1 MKTQMKNP
9 MKIQVKPHPPASFLN
24 SVAAGLLALCPLGLP
39 AQEKTVATAPAPI
52 ESFEIVPGYPRNG
65 LEYQARA
72 EVGVNSVYY
81 GLKYPQPWTA
91 VISGTAVQG
100 AEFEVMNRQSTELPA
115 RGTMSGR
122 YLVAAG
128 NNGILR
134 FDRQAADRNTQP
146 AAILATSGQHP
157 FFSAAGIASSSD
169 LIAIGDRI
177 YWGEVDGSRIQ
188 VWSHP
193 AELGGFSVLHAQ
205 TTYSGPAAGYIK
217 RFKQFSATES
227 LALTQSGALY
237 VFRHDDLLTDLTGP
251 AAMTLLATGVTG
263 FDSREETYSQGGFP
277 FSGIAVFFTIGHTL
291 QADSPPATVQRRRQ
305 TNLGGWTTAAT
316 LFSTGVGISGH
327 YDSLTEVAVNDSYIF
342 LRRAPVDTTIF
353 GMVAYPADTTLRA
366 ESPAAT
372 PATSL
377 IPAAIPANGN
387 QLRADGFHLYYAR
400 GSSVFRVV
408 GSVAPIPVVNLD
420 FEALGVEIT
429 QSTQTMDHRVTLVN
443 NKRTFVR
450 GYARERVNQNTGIT
464 GFSPQARLHVYFQP
478 AIPAGPEVELTNP
491 INPLAPK
498 NRPVLLAADLQTL
511 RPDTTATYLW
521 ELPPD
526 FINQPGWMRVKM
538 DLLPSGAATETRDPA
553 NLPLD
558 PALNNTVSS
567 NHHNGVGV
575 PLTLMPEPCLLF
587 VPVETYGTRYY
598 GKDLAQEDLGSFIE
612 RAVTQLPVAGMR
624 HWVAMDLEVDDL
636 LGAPFDMDGWGAK
649 EIAIADLYK
658 LWFFYKDPPGSGDT
672 HWVGCVHPAATTNT
686 HWTPVVFNGIGT
698 DGEQSIITLRKENY
712 ACDTWPGS
720 SLWGGFNLAHELGHN
735 WDQDHVNFGGPAGP
749 FSPYPYFTGWT
760 GPGVLDS
767 PSARAGYDPIT
778 NSAVNE
784 VNAADLMSY
793 GNRVWISDFI
803 WDRLLYQIP
812 DDDGFSSRRQPSRR
826 APTGGSGPYLTLSG
840 VYDATRHLATLA
852 PAFCQ
857 AAEDFSPDALA
868 RSEADAASVVG
879 PVLVCRQR
887 DAAGTLLAETSV
899 VLRHVNDSPTTGPG
913 DIIGQLLPAADGVA
927 SLELVETATG
937 TIVAGAAASA
947 AAPTAAITS
956 TVIDAAAGRVRV
968 SWSAADA
975 DGDPLVFTLLYRSTT
990 ALGEVA
996 RTLRSETRDLSAD
1009 IPLSALPA
1017 GAGNFRLLVTD
1028 GFRSVEVAGEEIT
1041 IDEHAPQLTISGLVA
1056 GQELDLW
1063 AAASL
1068 GTQLCATA
1076 SDIDDGPGLS
1086 AATTVWNWT
1095 GPETGSATGCG
1106 VTLGQLF
1113 PGNYSIDAAVTDA
1126 GGQTTTATLP
1136 FSVAV
1141 PAVPE
1146 APSMQLDGV
1155 RDGADYAT
1163 APTFTWPLTDGFSA
1177 NASLAHHDG
1186 ALYVVIEGLPLTE
1199 NGSFAGLLIDTDNS
1213 RSATLEADDLAIE
1226 VSPTGAMSFWTGAT
1240 GTWTPAA
1247 APPALIEA
1255 ITFQGETHW
1264 SVELRIP
1271 DAVVGGWGH
1280 LAGLRMYAGKPWPY
1294 DAFPATSDHYGPST
1308 WFPVSFGPRPAPPAT
1323 APTAYASGGG
1333 SFSPTAALEI
1343 SLDGSQ
1349 STTSTGGTSGLTYAW
1364 TQTEGPAVVLT
1375 GLDQPLA
1382 ALTLTPV
1389 AEPVTLTFQLV
1400 VTAAGLDSP
1409 PVAVTCYVYP
1419 APAEIAWTGGVS
1431 NGAGVR
1437 LEILPGGNVGI
1448 HYDAD
1453 YWFGEHGVLTPPGDT
1468 PLPVAGAMFKIEF
1481 TADLE
1486 LWETLALVP
1495 ADAAGQVEF
1504 IDDPP
1509 SPSGRRF
1516 YRMSRAN
1523 EP

>member
-1 MKTQMKNP
+1 MNP
-9 MKIQVKPHPPASFLN
+9 LPSTTSLSPVL
-24 SVAAGLLALCPLGLP
+24 VGLLAILP
-39 AQEKTVATAPAPI
+39 PVLMAQEKTVAISPSPI
-52 ESFEIVPGYPRNG
+52 ESFEIVPGFPKSG
-65 LEYQARA
+65 IEYQGRNIINANA
-72 EVGVNSVYY
+72 AYY
-81 GLKYPQPWTA
+81 GLKYPQPWTSVVSGSA
-91 VISGTAVQG
+91 VAG
-100 AEFEVMNRQSTELPA
+100 AEFEVMNRPA
-115 RGTMSGR
+115 SEFPPRATVNGR
-122 YLVAAG
+122 YLFAAG
-128 NNGILR
+128 DNGILR
-134 FDRQAADRNTQP
+134 YDRQAPDRNAQTPQ
-146 AAILATSGQHP
+146 ILATSGQNP
-157 FFSAAGIASSSD
+157 LFSAAGIAKGSD
-169 LIAIGDRI
+169 LLALGNRI
-177 YWGEVDGSRIQ
+177 YWGEVDGNRIQ
-188 VWSHP
+188 VWSHGV
-193 AELGGFSVLHAQ
+193 ELGGPSVLHAQ
-205 TTYSGPAAGYIK
+205 TTYSGSPAAYIK
-217 RFKQFSATES
+217 RLASFSASEG
-227 LALTQSGALY
+227 LALTWNGRLY
-237 VFRHDDLLTDLTGP
+237 TFRHDDLFTDLNGP
-251 AAMTLLATGVTG
+251 SAMTLLATGVTD
-263 FDSREETYSQGGFP
+263 FAFRDETYQQGP
-277 FSGIAVFFTIGHTL
+277 FSVTDTAVYFTVGNTL
-291 QADSPPATVQRRRQ
+291 QVDSPPATVQRRRKG
-305 TNLGGWTTAAT
+305 NLGSWTAAT
-316 LFSTGVGISGH
+316 TLYSTGIGSSGL
-327 YDSLTEVAVNDSYIF
+327 YDTLTEVAADGGYIY
-342 LRRAPVDTTIF
+342 LRRAAVDNSVF
-353 GMVAYPADTTLRA
+353 GIQAALADTTLRA
-366 ESPAAT
+366 DSPANS
-372 PATSL
+372 PASSL
-377 IPAAIPANGN
+377 VTAAIPAAGN
-387 QLRADGFHLYYAR
+387 NLRADNFHLYYAR
-400 GSSVFRVV
+400 GAGIYRVPNN
-408 GSVAPIPVVNLD
+408 VAPIPIVNLD
-420 FEALGVEIT
+420 FQALAVEIT
-429 QSTQTMDHRVTLVN
+429 QSTQTMDHRVTLVT

-464 GFSPQARLHVYFQP
+464 GFSPEARLHVYFKP
-478 AIPAGPEVELTNP
+478 VIPAGPEVELTNP
-491 INPLAPK
+491 INPLPPK

-526 FINQPGWMRVKM
+526 FINRSGWMRVKM

-575 PLTLMPEPCLLF
+575 PFTLMPEPCLLF
-587 VPVETYGTRYY
+587 VPVETYGNRYY
-598 GKDLAQEDLGSFIE
+598 GENLAQEDLGRFIE

-712 ACDTWPGS
+712 SGDPWPGS

-778 NSAVNE
+778 NTAVNE
-784 VNAADLMSY
+784 MNAADLMSY

-803 WDRLLYQIP
+803 WDRLLYQIV

-826 APTGGSGPYLTLSG
+826 GPPGGSGPYLTLSG

-857 AAEDFSPDALA
+857 AATGFSPDALA
-868 RSEADAASVVG
+868 RSVADAAAVVG

-887 DAAGTLLAETSV
+887 DAAGVLLTETSV
-899 VLRHVNDSPTTGPG
+899 VLRHVNDSPETGPG
-913 DIIGQLLPAADGVA
+913 DIIGQLVPAEDGVA

-937 TIVAGAAASA
+937 TLVAGAAASA
-947 AAPTAAITS
+947 TAPTAAITA

-968 SWSAADA
+968 NWSAADA

-990 ALGEVA
+990 TLGEVV
-996 RTLRSETRDLSAD
+996 RTLRSDTRDLSAD

-1017 GAGNFRLLVTD
+1017 GTGNFRLLVTD
-1028 GFRSVEVAGEEIT
+1028 GFRSVEVSGEEIT
-1041 IDEHAPQLTISGLVA
+1041 IDEHAPQLTISGLIA

-1063 AAASL
+1063 AANSL
-1068 GTQLCATA
+1068 GTALFATA

-1086 AATTVWNWT
+1086 ATATAWNWT
-1095 GPETGSATGCG
+1095 GPETGSATGG
-1106 VTLGQLF
+1106 GITLGQLF
-1113 PGNYSIDAAVTDA
+1113 PGNYTLSAAVADA
-1126 GGQTTTATLP
+1126 GGETTTATLP

-1155 RDGADYAT
+1155 RGGADYAT
-1163 APTFTWPLTDGFSA
+1163 APTFSWPLTDGSSA

-1199 NGSFAGLLIDTDNS
+1199 NGSFAGVLIDSNNS
-1213 RSATLEADDLAIE
+1213 RSAALEADDLAIE
-1226 VSPTGAMSFWTGAT
+1226 VTPAGALAFWTGAT

-1247 APPALIEA
+1247 APPALVEA

-1271 DAVVGGWGH
+1271 DGVIGGWGH

-1308 WFPVSFGPRPAPPAT
+1308 WFPVSLGPRPAPPAA
-1323 APTAYASGGG
+1323 APTAHASGGG

-1343 SLDGSQ
+1343 SLDGSG
-1349 STTSTGGTSGLTYAW
+1349 STTSTGGTGGLTYAW
-1364 TQTEGPAVVLT
+1364 TQTGGSPVVLT
-1375 GLDQPLA
+1375 GADRA
-1382 ALTLTPV
+1382 IATLTLNPV
-1389 AEPVTLTFQLV
+1389 AAPETLTFQLI

-1409 PVAVTCYVYP
+1409 PEEITCYVYP
-1419 APAEIAWTGGVS
+1419 APAEIAWTGGVA
-1431 NGAGVR
+1431 NGAGAR
-1437 LEILPGGNVGI
+1437 LEILAGGNVGI

-1453 YWFGEHGVLTPPGDT
+1453 YWFGEHGVLTPPGET
-1468 PLPVAGAMFKIEF
+1468 PLPVAGAMFKLEF
-1481 TADLE
+1481 SANLE

-1504 IDDPP
+1504 VDDNPA
-1509 SPSGRRF
+1509 SRRF
-1516 YRMSRAN
+1516 YRMSRAGSAA
-1523 EP
+1523 P